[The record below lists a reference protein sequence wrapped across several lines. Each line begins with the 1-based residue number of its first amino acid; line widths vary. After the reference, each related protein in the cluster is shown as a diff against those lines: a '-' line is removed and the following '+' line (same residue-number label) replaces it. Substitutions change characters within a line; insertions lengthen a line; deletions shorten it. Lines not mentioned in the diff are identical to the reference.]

1 MILVSLFR
9 SLQIRVMA
17 GIQQLAGRL
26 ALVTGGG
33 SGIGRSVCKA
43 LSNEGAR
50 VIAADKNKE
59 GAVTTISDLPGSHEH
74 RAVEVDVGNS
84 ESVSSLFAEI
94 KKSYSAP
101 VSIVVNCAGILRDSF
116 LMDMTEEA
124 FDDVM
129 KVNLKGTYLVTQAAA
144 REMVASGVP
153 NGAIVNISSIVG
165 KTGNLGQCNYAASKA
180 GVVGFTKTVALEL
193 ARHNIRCNAI
203 MPGFIET
210 PMVASVPEKVLTKIM
225 ERVPMRRFGKPEE
238 LASAVLFLCSPAS
251 SYVTGSV
258 LEVTGGLYM

>member
-1 MILVSLFR
+1 
-9 SLQIRVMA
+9 MA

-33 SGIGRSVCKA
+33 SGIGRAVCKA
-43 LSNEGAR
+43 LSSEGAR

-59 GAVTTISDLPGSHEH
+59 GAVATINELPGSGEH

-84 ESVSSLFAEI
+84 DSVSSLFAEI
-94 KKSYSAP
+94 KKTYSAP

-116 LMDMTEEA
+116 LIDMTEEA
-124 FDDVM
+124 FDDVL
-129 KVNLKGTYLVTQAAA
+129 KINLKGTYLVTQAAA
-144 REMVASGVP
+144 REMVSSAVP
-153 NGAIVNISSIVG
+153 SGAIVNISSIVA
-165 KTGNLGQCNYAASKA
+165 KTGNMGQCNYAASKA

-193 ARHNIRCNAI
+193 AKHNIRCNAI

-210 PMVASVPEKVLTKIM
+210 PMIATVPEKVMAKMLPRI
-225 ERVPMRRFGKPEE
+225 PMGRMGKPEE

-258 LEVTGGLYM
+258 LEVTGGLFM

>member
-1 MILVSLFR
+1 
-9 SLQIRVMA
+9 MA

-33 SGIGRSVCKA
+33 SGIGRAVCKA
-43 LSNEGAR
+43 LSSEGAR

-59 GAVTTISDLPGSHEH
+59 GAVATISELPGSGEH
-74 RAVEVDVGNS
+74 SAVEVDVGNS
-84 ESVSSLFAEI
+84 DSVSSLFAEI
-94 KKSYSAP
+94 KKTYNAP

-116 LMDMTEEA
+116 LIDMTEEA
-124 FDDVM
+124 FDDVL
-129 KVNLKGTYLVTQAAA
+129 KINLKGTYLVTQAAA
-144 REMVASGVP
+144 REMVSSAVP
-153 NGAIVNISSIVG
+153 SGAIVNISSIVA
-165 KTGNLGQCNYAASKA
+165 KTGNMGQCNYAASKA

-193 ARHNIRCNAI
+193 AKHNIRCNAI

-210 PMVASVPEKVLTKIM
+210 PMVATVPEKVLAKILP
-225 ERVPMRRFGKPEE
+225 RIPMGRIGKPEE

>member
-1 MILVSLFR
+1 
-9 SLQIRVMA
+9 MA

-33 SGIGRSVCKA
+33 SGIGRAVCKA
-43 LSNEGAR
+43 LSSEGAR

-59 GAVTTISDLPGSHEH
+59 GAVATINELPGSGEH

-84 ESVSSLFAEI
+84 DSVSSLFAEI
-94 KKSYSAP
+94 KKTYSAP

-116 LMDMTEEA
+116 LIDMTEEA
-124 FDDVM
+124 FDDVL
-129 KVNLKGTYLVTQAAA
+129 KINLKGTYLVTQAAA
-144 REMVASGVP
+144 REMVSSAVP
-153 NGAIVNISSIVG
+153 SGAIVNISSIVA
-165 KTGNLGQCNYAASKA
+165 KTGNMGQCNYAASKA

-193 ARHNIRCNAI
+193 AKHNIRCNAI

-210 PMVASVPEKVLTKIM
+210 PMVATVPEKVMAKMLPRI
-225 ERVPMRRFGKPEE
+225 PMGRMGKPEE

-258 LEVTGGLYM
+258 LEVTGGLFM

>member
-1 MILVSLFR
+1 
-9 SLQIRVMA
+9 MA

-33 SGIGRSVCKA
+33 SGIGRAVCKA

-59 GAVTTISDLPGSHEH
+59 GAATTVRDLPGSHEH

-84 ESVSSLFAEI
+84 ESVLSLFAEI

-116 LMDMTEEA
+116 LMDMTEDA

-165 KTGNLGQCNYAASKA
+165 KTGNMGQCNYAASKA

-210 PMVASVPEKVLTKIM
+210 PMVASVPEKVLAKIM
-225 ERVPMRRFGKPEE
+225 GRIPMGRFGKPEE
-238 LASAVLFLCSPAS
+238 LANTVLFLCSPAS